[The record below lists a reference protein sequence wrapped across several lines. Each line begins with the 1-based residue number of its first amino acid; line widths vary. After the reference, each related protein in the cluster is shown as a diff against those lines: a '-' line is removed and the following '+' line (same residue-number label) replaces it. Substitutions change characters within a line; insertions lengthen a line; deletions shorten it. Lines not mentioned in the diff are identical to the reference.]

1 MKLRQLEYF
10 HEVIEQDFNI
20 SAAAKTLYTSQ
31 PGVSRQLIEL
41 ADELG
46 VELFLHEG
54 KRLVGLT
61 RAGMEIAEIVAR
73 VLIDVRRIREIGRSI
88 ANDRHDNL
96 KVVANRHA
104 AHNLL
109 HHAVVDFHEMMPE
122 VNVTVSEENTIE
134 AIAMLR
140 VGQADLG
147 LLAEGPD
154 QDPDLLYFPVEEW
167 RLLLVV
173 PRDNP
178 LRRMPMIGLEDLAQ
192 YSVCSYETMA
202 PSRLVIDQAFAQA
215 GLDSP
220 VNISF
225 ASSHLILQFV
235 NSKISV
241 AIVAESAFSAAE
253 YPNLCGLDVTH
264 LFRPL
269 TTDLVL
275 PRWASPPRHVFNFLS
290 VLAPEIT
297 PTTIGDAIGS

>member
-20 SAAAKTLYTSQ
+20 SAAAKRLYTSQ

-61 RAGMEIAEIVAR
+61 RAGMEIAEIAAR
-73 VLIDVRRIREIGRSI
+73 MLIDVRRIHEIGRSL
-88 ANDRHDNL
+88 ATDRHDCL

-109 HHAVVDFHEMMPE
+109 HHAMVDFREMMPGIE
-122 VNVTVSEENTIE
+122 VDVSEENTLQ
-134 AIAMLR
+134 ATAMLR
-140 VGQADLG
+140 IGQADLG
-147 LLAEGPD
+147 LLAEAPD
-154 QDPDLLYFPVEEW
+154 QDPDLLYFPIEEW

-173 PRDNP
+173 PREHP
-178 LRRMPMIGLEDLAQ
+178 LAGLPTVGLEDLAH
-192 YSVCSYETMA
+192 YSVGSYDNA
-202 PSRLVIDQAFAQA
+202 AQSRFVIDEAFAGA
-215 GLDSP
+215 GLHSP

-225 ASSHLILQFV
+225 ASSHMILQFV
-235 NSKISV
+235 NSKIGI
-241 AIVAESAFSAAE
+241 AIVAESAFSADD
-253 YPNLCGLDVTH
+253 YPELLGLDVTH

-275 PRWASPPRHVFNFLS
+275 PRRTSPPRDVFNFLS
-290 VLAPEIT
+290 ILAPQIT
-297 PTTIGDAIGS
+297 PTTIGEAIDS

>member
-1 MKLRQLEYF
+1 LKLRQLEYF
-10 HEVIEQDFNI
+10 HEVVEQDFNI
-20 SAAAKTLYTSQ
+20 SAAAKRLYTSQ
-31 PGVSRQLIEL
+31 PGVSRQLIDL

-73 VLIDVRRIREIGRSI
+73 VLIDVRRIREIGRSL
-88 ANDRHDNL
+88 ATERHDSL

-109 HHAVVDFHEMMPE
+109 HHAVVDFREMMPE
-122 VNVTVSEENTIE
+122 VEVTVSEENTPQ
-134 AIAMLR
+134 ATAMLR
-140 VGQADLG
+140 IGEADLG
-147 LLAEGPD
+147 LLAQAPN
-154 QDPDLLYFPVEEW
+154 QDPDLLYFPIEEW

-173 PRDNP
+173 PLDHP
-178 LRRMPMIGLEDLAQ
+178 LRQMPTIMLADLARF
-192 YSVCSYETMA
+192 SVCSYEHA
-202 PSRLVIDQAFAQA
+202 SPSRQVIEEAFAQA

-220 VNISF
+220 VSISF

-235 NSKISV
+235 NSKIGV
-241 AIVAESAFSAAE
+241 AIVAESAFSPAE
-253 YPNLCGLDVTH
+253 YPELRGLDVTH

-275 PRWASPPRHVFNFLS
+275 PRRAAPPRHVFSFLS

>member
-20 SAAAKTLYTSQ
+20 SAAAKSLYTSQ

-61 RAGMEIAEIVAR
+61 RAGMEIAEIAVR
-73 VLIDVRRIREIGRSI
+73 VLIDVRRIHEIGRPL
-88 ANDRHDNL
+88 ATDRHGSL

-104 AHNLL
+104 ANNLL
-109 HHAVVDFHEMMPE
+109 HHAVVDFREMMPE
-122 VNVTVSEENTIE
+122 VEVTVSEENTTQTT
-134 AIAMLR
+134 AMLR
-140 VGQADLG
+140 IGQADLG
-147 LLAEGPD
+147 LLAQAPE

-167 RLLLVV
+167 QLMLVV
-173 PRDNP
+173 PRDHP
-178 LRRMPMIGLEDLAQ
+178 LRRMPMIGLADLAQ
-192 YSVCSYETMA
+192 YSVCSYDHEA
-202 PSRLVIDQAFAQA
+202 QSRLVIDQAFAQA

-225 ASSHLILQFV
+225 ASSRMILQFV
-235 NSKISV
+235 NSKIGI

-253 YPNLCGLDVTH
+253 YPELRGLDVAH
-264 LFRPL
+264 LFQPL

-275 PRWASPPRHVFNFLS
+275 PRRASPPRHVFNFLS
-290 VLAPEIT
+290 ILAPEIT
-297 PTTIGDAIGS
+297 PATIGDAIGS

>member
-20 SAAAKTLYTSQ
+20 SVAAKRLFTSQ

-54 KRLVGLT
+54 KRLVGLS
-61 RAGMEIAEIVAR
+61 RAGVEIAEIVAR
-73 VLIDVRRIREIGRSI
+73 VLMDVRRIREIGRSL
-88 ANDRHDNL
+88 ANERHDCL

-109 HHAVVDFHEMMPE
+109 HHAMVDFREMMPGIE
-122 VNVTVSEENTIE
+122 VTVSEENTLQ
-134 AIAMLR
+134 ATAMLR
-140 VGQADLG
+140 IGQADLG
-147 LLAEGPD
+147 LLAEAPD
-154 QDPDLLYFPVEEW
+154 QDPDLLYFPIEEW

-173 PRDNP
+173 PRDHP
-178 LRRMPMIGLEDLAQ
+178 LTGMPTVGLEDLAH
-192 YSVCSYETMA
+192 YSVCSYDNA
-202 PSRLVIDQAFAQA
+202 AQSRFVVDQTFVGA
-215 GLDSP
+215 GLHSP

-225 ASSHLILQFV
+225 ASSHRILQFV
-235 NSKISV
+235 NSKIGI
-241 AIVAESAFSAAE
+241 AIVAQSAFSAAE
-253 YPNLCGLDVTH
+253 YPALVGLDVTH

-275 PRWASPPRHVFNFLS
+275 PRRASPPRHVFNFLS
-290 VLAPEIT
+290 VLAPDIT
-297 PTTIGDAIGS
+297 PVTIGNALGL